1 MRDVTAEE
9 LMAVTAS
16 RLLAD
21 HKVVFAGVGMPLLAS
36 AVARHRQAPHL
47 TIVLEGGIIGTTLL
61 PGKLPISTN
70 EMRAAYGA
78 QMLTDIT
85 DVFLYAQRGFFDY
98 GFLGAAQVDMYGNI
112 NTSVIGSMERPRV
125 RLPGSGGAN
134 DIISLCN
141 EVLIV
146 TQHEPRRFVE
156 RVDFITSPGYL
167 SGGDSRARAG
177 LACGR
182 LGAVVTDLALLDF
195 EPASRRM
202 RLRGLQAGV
211 TVGEVRAQTGFDLLV
226 SEEIEELTPP
236 SAEELAIYRELCD
249 GPAAAGTGDP
259 AAGTGSSAADT
270 GSSAPAR
277 GVGPAPGGGAGSAD
291 ARRAAAAGP
300 VPAGPP

>member
-1 MRDVTAEE
+1 MSDVTVNITGDITAEE
-9 LMAVTAS
+9 LMAITAS
-16 RLLAD
+16 RLLED

-36 AVARHRQAPHL
+36 AVARHRHAPHL

-85 DVFLYAQRGFFDY
+85 DIFLYAQRGYFDY

-112 NTSVIGSMERPRV
+112 NTSVIGSMEHPRV

-167 SGGDSRARAG
+167 SGGESRARAG
-177 LACGR
+177 LLTGR

-195 EPASRRM
+195 EPVTRRM
-202 RLRGLQAGV
+202 RLRALQPGV
-211 TVGEVRAQTGFDLLV
+211 SVSQVRAQTGFELLV
-226 SEEIEELTPP
+226 SDELTELTPP
-236 SAEELAIYRELCD
+236 APEEIVIYRELRD
-249 GPAAAGTGDP
+249 GPAGGVAGVAQPD
-259 AAGTGSSAADT
+259 
-270 GSSAPAR
+270 R
-277 GVGPAPGGGAGSAD
+277 V
-291 ARRAAAAGP
+291 AAGP
-300 VPAGPP
+300 A